1 MIDIGWR
8 TDYMKLVYELLKSMQ
23 LIKLEKG

>member
-8 TDYMKLVYELLKSMQ
+8 TDYMKLVYELLKSM
-23 LIKLEKG
+23 